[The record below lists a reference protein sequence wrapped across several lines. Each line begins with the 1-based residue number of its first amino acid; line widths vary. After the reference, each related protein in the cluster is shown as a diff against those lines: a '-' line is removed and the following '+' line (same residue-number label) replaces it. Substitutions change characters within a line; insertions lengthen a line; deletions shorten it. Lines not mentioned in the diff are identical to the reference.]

1 MTNKDLEEIKQ
12 SYFKIKTSVVEHLR
26 DLLQE
31 VKALRLNELNEK
43 IRELEA
49 EMESLKNAKKYG
61 LVWDNEKEPEQV
73 VLDCQ
78 TKLPILKEVK
88 ERKIINDDS

>member
-1 MTNKDLEEIKQ
+1 MTSQGLEEIKQ
-12 SYFKIKTSVVEHLR
+12 SYFKIKTSVVGDLK

-31 VKALRLNELNEK
+31 VKALKLSELSEK
-43 IRELEA
+43 IKKLET

-78 TKLPILKEVK
+78 TKLPILKEIK
-88 ERKIINDDS
+88 EREIINDDS